1 MSKSELPKL
10 ITRKSVPKDSL
21 PASIVNE
28 ESELID
34 KRLSAATLADG
45 FFDPKYLSSLRV
57 IVIPEGKYLY
67 SIEMSTLRPSLI
79 EPGSRVD
86 VIAYM
91 NIKNKLVG
99 FPLLVDM
106 QVLNIDTFIRYKIDG
121 AFANTSKPRSC
132 RWPRGLLVTSKSGCE
147 TP

>member
-1 MSKSELPKL
+1 LRKLLEVGTLMSKSELPKL

-91 NIKNKLVG
+91 NI
-99 FPLLVDM
+99 
-106 QVLNIDTFIRYKIDG
+106 
-121 AFANTSKPRSC
+121 
-132 RWPRGLLVTSKSGCE
+132 
-147 TP
+147 